1 MTVGATAAA
10 STQPFGGSAR
20 REMKRKIIY
29 SIIVVALFGF
39 AALWYL
45 PSHIWS
51 AQSMDGAGPVPTDQ
65 ANEGKGF
72 GPSGRG
78 VGFST
83 TTWKSVSGV
92 TVEEIAVR
100 YSSAN
105 DARADFELELKNGGI
120 VVQRTDD
127 TAADH
132 QRAMKVI
139 GDANHG
145 TSEIVTRTDDRLSFI
160 TAGALKYALTFEDS
174 VLKF

>member
-10 STQPFGGSAR
+10 STQPFGGSER
-20 REMKRKIIY
+20 REMKRKTIY

-78 VGFST
+78 VGGLWGT
-83 TTWKSVSGV
+83 RRRGEGGTGGGEGV
-92 TVEEIAVR
+92 AV
-100 YSSAN
+100 
-105 DARADFELELKNGGI
+105 
-120 VVQRTDD
+120 TPPP
-127 TAADH
+127 
-132 QRAMKVI
+132 
-139 GDANHG
+139 
-145 TSEIVTRTDDRLSFI
+145 
-160 TAGALKYALTFEDS
+160 
-174 VLKF
+174 